1 MSLKFVS
8 WHSWIDV
15 EVLGR
20 RISVYKSDGEV
31 CSLNAQFPEP
41 HSRNHGRIPTVGSEE
56 DMAKAA
62 IILVHGEAGR
72 EFLEQVAKKFEED
85 CARVHSALESLNSVP
100 GLLDVLTPET
110 KRAVFE
116 ALKEDPVLSRVLQ
129 DNPGRAPSEFLA
141 AWSKVL

>member
-1 MSLKFVS
+1 MLKYKIQ
-8 WHSWIDV
+8 HSWIEM

-20 RISVYKSDGEV
+20 HISVCKPEGEV
-31 CSLNAQFPEP
+31 YSYNVHPPEP
-41 HSRNHGRIPTVGSEE
+41 HSRNHGRVPCEGSDE

-72 EFLEQVAKKFEED
+72 KFLEQADREFEAD
-85 CARVHSALESLNSVP
+85 CARVRDALESLNSVP